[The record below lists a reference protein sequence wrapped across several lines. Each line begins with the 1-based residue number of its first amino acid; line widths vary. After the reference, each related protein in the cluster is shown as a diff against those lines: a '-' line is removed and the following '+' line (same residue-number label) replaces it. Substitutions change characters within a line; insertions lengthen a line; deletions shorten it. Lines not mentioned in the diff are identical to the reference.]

1 VIKSVPSLSLL
12 LSAMRHGALIV
23 HMVSGRVLGFVYR
36 EKACALRVPSD
47 HLHVDMVYMVVG
59 CLARKRS
66 ETNVLFA
73 YPHRG
78 MVSADNVV
86 LGVVSG
92 PEWEVGKLWMVQ
104 RQREWKPWL
113 PSICFWNLGEAKDS
127 NAREDVELLYRG
139 EG

>member
-1 VIKSVPSLSLL
+1 
-12 LSAMRHGALIV
+12 
-23 HMVSGRVLGFVYR
+23 
-36 EKACALRVPSD
+36 
-47 HLHVDMVYMVVG
+47 
-59 CLARKRS
+59 
-66 ETNVLFA
+66 
-73 YPHRG
+73 
-78 MVSADNVV
+78 VV

-113 PSICFWNLGEAKDS
+113 PAICFWNLGEAKDP